1 MMTLKERQ
9 SVLKNGT
16 SSQNFLE
23 ENQKKYGYKIKTFSD
38 GASMYDSLNS
48 GSVAAIMDDE
58 PVIKYAI
65 KQGRKFKTPYRR
77 YSKWSTSICR

>member
-1 MMTLKERQ
+1 MDLQ
-9 SVLKNGT
+9 D
-16 SSQNFLE
+16 QN
-23 ENQKKYGYKIKTFSD
+23 TFSD

-65 KQGRKFKTPYRR
+65 KQGREFKTPYQKN
-77 YSKWSTSICR
+77 SKWSAKLPLKGRKSRIDWRQ